1 MRRRSALVV
10 LVAVPL
16 VLVGFVIT
24 GLLRPDGDPGM
35 TEEVLHDWVGDLP
48 VFTDV
53 TQRLGLGNWQAETD
67 NQIAGGVTLAD
78 LNADGRLD
86 IIVTAGPLAVFL
98 SAGEQYVA
106 VGGDGPAQTS
116 SSAVADLDA
125 DGHLDL
131 VIGRSSGA
139 DVIIWGG
146 SWVESRE
153 FSAAATTELAGGLPT
168 TGMLVAD
175 LAGDEALDIV
185 RLGYGRSRA
194 VADVIWEN
202 IGQRQF
208 GVIELPNSHR
218 KSLAGEIGDVDL
230 DGSLDVW
237 VTRDVGWDEG
247 ADSVYTLR
255 AGEWV
260 DIAPSIGVDLA
271 IDGMGVTLADLNG
284 DGRLDAYLSDLGDNE
299 VLRADGPGF
308 LPFLGTGSARIRPVG
323 ADADVISSSWS
334 TGAADLNLDG
344 VLDLVVANGGFPTS
358 AVPNK
363 IPGTL
368 VELDDPPALFLGIGD
383 GTYADV
389 WPMLG
394 LPWTGASRGMALG
407 DLDADGDTDLVVVAI
422 DGGLTVLRNDVGADS
437 VTVTPDEGCDPHGA
451 RVMVEQGDRT
461 YAALLTPHG
470 FAGAHAPQV
479 IVGTDTIDVRVV
491 VDWPNG
497 TRTETVVP
505 GEAGRRTVQVGC

>member
-1 MRRRSALVV
+1 MRRRSALAV

-16 VLVGFVIT
+16 VLVGFAIV
-24 GLLRPDGDPGM
+24 GLLRPNGDPGL
-35 TEEVLHDWVGDLP
+35 TEEVLHEWLGDVP

-53 TQRLGLGNWQAETD
+53 TEALGLGDWRAATD

-78 LNADGRLD
+78 LNDDGRLD
-86 IIVTAGPLAVFL
+86 IIVTAGPLAVFV

-125 DGHLDL
+125 DGRLDL

-139 DVIIWGG
+139 DVIVWGG
-146 SWVESRE
+146 SWVESLDVA
-153 FSAAATTELAGGLPT
+153 AAATTELAGGLPT
-168 TGMLVAD
+168 TGVLVAD

-202 IGQRQF
+202 TGSREF
-208 GVIELPNSHR
+208 SVIELPNSHR
-218 KSLAGEIGDVDL
+218 KSLAAEIGDVDL
-230 DGSLDVW
+230 DGSLDLW
-237 VTRDVGWDEG
+237 VTRDIGWDEG

-255 AGEWV
+255 SGEWV
-260 DIAPSIGVDLA
+260 DMAPSIGVDLA

-284 DGRLDAYLSDLGDNE
+284 DGRLDAYVSDLGDNE
-299 VLRADGPGF
+299 ILRADGPGF
-308 LPFLGTGSARIRPVG
+308 LPLLGTGSARIRPGG

-344 VLDLVVANGGFPTS
+344 VLDLVVANGGFPAS

-368 VELDDPPALFLGIGD
+368 VELDDPPAFFLGIGD

-389 WPMLG
+389 WPVLG
-394 LPWTGASRGMALG
+394 FSWSGASRGMALG
-407 DLDADGDTDLVVVAI
+407 DLDDDGDTDVVLVAI
-422 DGGLTVLRNDVGADS
+422 DGGLTVLRNDVVADS
-437 VTVTPDEGCDPHGA
+437 LTVTPGDGCDPHGA

-470 FAGAHAPQV
+470 FAGAHAQQV
-479 IVGTDTIDVRVV
+479 IVGTGTIDVTVI
-491 VDWPNG
+491 VDWPDG
-497 TRTETVVP
+497 TRSEMSVP
-505 GEAGRRTVQVGC
+505 GAAGRRTLQVGC